1 MFHSQSKF
9 FEPPAINAA
18 QHAGPREFR
27 TPIWLWPNV
36 LSLDAP
42 VVAVLWQWMF
52 AKSFGIQLHPAAL
65 AVLGLGVWIVYVAD
79 RIMDGLRQ
87 PSHQLEETPRHR
99 FYRVNRA
106 TVLPWLAVVCVVMLS
121 ISLTEISLA
130 LFQFFALAAFAVA
143 IYFAVIHF
151 GPRSLKCQLP
161 KELAV
166 AVLFASGVGMPVL
179 MASNSKDFVAVIG
192 AFAAILWINAVGI
205 ECWEARLRVIEL
217 RPWKPK
223 LTKILGRHL
232 PGASMVVGIGSA
244 LLAASGLRSEAPLY
258 GAIALSAVSLA
269 VLDLAQESLSC
280 DQLRVLADVAL
291 LSPLLFL
298 PFA

>member
-1 MFHSQSKF
+1 LFHSQSKF
-9 FEPPAINAA
+9 FEPPRINAA
-18 QHAGPREFR
+18 EHAGLREFR

-65 AVLGLGVWIVYVAD
+65 AVMGLGVWIVYVVD

-87 PSHQLEETPRHR
+87 PWLQLEETPRHR

-106 TVLPWLAVVCVVMLS
+106 TVLPWVGVVCVVMLL
-121 ISLTEISLA
+121 ISTEISLA
-130 LFQFFALAAFAVA
+130 RFKCFVVAACAVA

-179 MASNSKDFVAVIG
+179 MASSSKDFVAVIG